1 MLLRLLNLYWQE
13 FRFDRIE
20 HILVSTQKK
29 IPDNLEL
36 ANLLL
41 KYRLSRG
48 QLEESLYLLKSFKQ
62 HHSNSVILLRIGQME
77 QQRGDLEEAR
87 LWFNKTLEVDSGNL
101 DARIR
106 LIQLDLKQ
114 KDFESAE
121 Q

>member
-13 FRFDRIE
+13 FRFERIE

-48 QLEESLYLLKSFKQ
+48 QLEEALSC
-62 HHSNSVILLRIGQME
+62 
-77 QQRGDLEEAR
+77 
-87 LWFNKTLEVDSGNL
+87 
-101 DARIR
+101 
-106 LIQLDLKQ
+106 
-114 KDFESAE
+114 
-121 Q
+121 